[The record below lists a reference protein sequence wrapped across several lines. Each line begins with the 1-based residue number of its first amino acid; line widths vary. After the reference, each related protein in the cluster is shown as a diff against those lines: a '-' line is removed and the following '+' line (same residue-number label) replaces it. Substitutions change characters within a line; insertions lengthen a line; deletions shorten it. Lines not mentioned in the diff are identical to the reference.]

1 MLNTVQIH
9 NYLRVLFSL
18 SEQWSVLIEL
28 YHFHVFV
35 GVLIDRSVV
44 LVREN
49 SLLLFYVYV
58 TYKWNQYFN

>member
-9 NYLRVLFSL
+9 NYLRVLFSI

-35 GVLIDRSVV
+35 GVLIGRYVV

-49 SLLLFYVYV
+49 SRTTVLCIRHI
-58 TYKWNQYFN
+58 

>member
-9 NYLRVLFSL
+9 NYLRVLFSI

-28 YHFHVFV
+28 YHFHVCV
-35 GVLIDRSVV
+35 GVLIGRSVV

-49 SLLLFYVYV
+49 SRTTVLCIRHI
-58 TYKWNQYFN
+58 